1 MASPSRNLY
10 EFGPFCLDASQKVLL
25 KDGNLVELAPKTFD
39 TLLVL
44 VESAGRVIG
53 KEAFMQRVWP
63 DSVVEEG
70 AITSQISLLRKILNN
85 GGCFIET
92 VPKRGYRF
100 MGDVRHHADGDGS
113 LVVRE
118 THTRTNITL
127 SLSIQSIAVLPF
139 YPLAGSGEADD
150 YLRLGLADAL
160 TTRLS
165 SIRQLIVR
173 PTSSAL
179 KYGALQTDPVAAGR
193 ELRVDSVL
201 TGSFQRIGQRV
212 RISLQLVDVSHG
224 RALWGEIFDE
234 ELSNIFAMQDSISSQ
249 VADELAPHLSREEK
263 GILTKQHTDNIE
275 ADQLYWK
282 GRLLMNQSVRTLE
295 TVCKAIDYFK
305 QAVAKDSEFALAFA
319 DLAAAYEGA
328 SASTLLPPLEMFPQ
342 ALEAAATALSLDPNL
357 SEAHAVIG
365 AIKWEYEHDWEGA
378 ESKFLKAIEL
388 NRSNASAHWNYAQL
402 LTMQGRHQE
411 AMFEIDRSRQIDPLS
426 SNIRAVRALVL
437 FYARRYE
444 EAAEQVEATLETD
457 PYAYRARM
465 YATAIYEVQ
474 GLYDMALEHVL
485 KGRQLSG
492 GAYPDVSLL
501 ARIYARS
508 GEKRKFKIALEEL
521 KSLAKVKYV
530 DPFAFVIVHEAK
542 GEISEALDWLE
553 KTYEAR
559 SYWITT
565 LNVNPHLDR
574 LRSAPGFD
582 RVLAKLNFP
591 NSGFGKL
598 LPD

>member
-1 MASPSRNLY
+1 MPSQSRNLY

-25 KDGNLVELAPKTFD
+25 KDGNHVELAPKTFD

-70 AITSQISLLRKILNN
+70 AITSQVSLLRKILNN

-100 MGDVRHHADGDGS
+100 MGDVRHRGGGDGS

-118 THTRTNITL
+118 MHTRTHITL

-139 YPLAGSGEADD
+139 HSLAGSGEADD

-160 TTRLS
+160 TTRFS
-165 SIRQLIVR
+165 SVRDMIVR
-173 PTSSAL
+173 PTSAVL
-179 KYGALQTDPVAAGR
+179 KYGALQTDPVTAGR

-201 TGSFQRIGQRV
+201 TGNFQRVGQRV
-212 RISLQLVDVSHG
+212 RISLQLVDVSDG

-234 ELSNIFAMQDSISSQ
+234 ELSNIFAVQDSISSQ
-249 VADELAPHLSREEK
+249 VAERLVPHLSREER
-263 GILTKQHTDNIE
+263 GVLTKQHTDNIE

-282 GRLLMNQSVRTLE
+282 GRLLMNQSVRTPE

-305 QAVAKDSEFALAFA
+305 QAVARDSQFALAFA

-328 SASTLLPPLEMFPQ
+328 SVSTLLPPLEMFPQ
-342 ALEAAATALSLDPNL
+342 AQEAVTKALSLDPTL
-357 SEAHAVIG
+357 SEAHAIMG

-378 ESKFLKAIEL
+378 ESKLLKAIEL

-402 LTMQGRHQE
+402 LTMQGRHEE
-411 AMFEIDRSRQIDPLS
+411 AMFEIERSQQIDPLS
-426 SNIRAVRALVL
+426 SNIRAVKALVL
-437 FYARRYE
+437 YYARRYE
-444 EAAEQVEATLETD
+444 EAAEQAEATLEID

-465 YATAIYEVQ
+465 YATAIYEVR
-474 GLYDMALEHVL
+474 GLYDQALEHVL

-501 ARIYARS
+501 ARIYAHL
-508 GEKRKFKIALEEL
+508 GEKRKFKTAFEEL
-521 KSLAKVKYV
+521 KRLAKVKYV
-530 DPFAFVIVHEAK
+530 DPFAFVIVNEAQ
-542 GEISEALDWLE
+542 GTISEALDWLE

-574 LRSAPGFD
+574 LRSAPGFGCI
-582 RVLAKLNFP
+582 LAKLNFP
-591 NSGFGKL
+591 HSVFGKL